1 MDDDKIIQFPIPK
14 RVDHDTLPDSVIED
28 YKTKMLMF
36 FNTWQDQNDKDKE
49 LMCKSLYDASLVY
62 ITAIKNLKKLTENMG
77 GK

>member
-14 RVDHDTLPDSVIED
+14 RVDPASLPDSVIED
-28 YKTKMLMF
+28 YKDKMLMF
-36 FNTWQDQNDKDKE
+36 FSMWQDQSDKDKE

-62 ITAIKNLKKLTENMG
+62 ITAIKNLKKLTESLG

>member
-14 RVDHDTLPDSVIED
+14 RVDPDTLPDSVIED
-28 YKTKMLMF
+28 YKDKMIMF
-36 FNTWQDQNDKDKE
+36 FSMWQDQSDKDKE

-62 ITAIKNLKKLTENMG
+62 ITAIKNLKKLTENLG

>member
-1 MDDDKIIQFPIPK
+1 VDDDKIIQFPIPK
-14 RVDHDTLPDSVIED
+14 RVDPDTLPDSVIED
-28 YKTKMLMF
+28 YKAKMLMF